1 MTETIGERS
10 EQEQEPSR
18 ELRSAA
24 RCGEVLLI
32 LCVLIVVATLA
43 LNRALSENK
52 LEYHARYQW
61 YQDTGSML
69 ARLRA
74 FRDRSPRLFEGL
86 VLSALT
92 QWPPSDETTE
102 PYPGLAALVAF
113 GPINFSRRPDDGTVT
128 GYGPSA
134 NQTLLSELESAAS
147 EFGVLAAKIVSDER
161 DPARRVILLNEA
173 VAKTFTNEEARS
185 YLKEKVVGPLS
196 RIDDMAEWPVHTKS
210 AWLVFGEWPP
220 LGGSHGSVGPGTT
233 YTERFLKPSDAD
245 DEKSFL
251 YQAVGGTKDLAE
263 DERIIDALWH
273 EAFAKIKSTPSGEP
287 QIGVPGGGMLLRAS
301 DIVMLGGPLLVVVQ
315 AFFAI
320 FWMRHWS
327 LNVNQNPATSPFT
340 FPAFASPVDP
350 LHGPTPRT
358 FVDVTQR
365 LTWLLC
371 LVLPAAFLSFAI
383 VTRYDLSVFTNDWLP
398 RGIPWIAKLFDQRRY
413 DAVSVFL
420 DTLNIVGL
428 FVSLL
433 AMIQITTVNRARIS
447 GGRARL
453 VIRWVALFVALL
465 LVVSIWLWSVHLEK
479 NGASVAGI
487 YVPDLIYWVSFGLVW
502 LLALLVSFL
511 YRARLPLVVCVLGLV
526 LFFAMFV
533 RT

>member
-1 MTETIGERS
+1 MTETIGEHS
-10 EQEQEPSR
+10 EQEPSR

-32 LCVLIVVATLA
+32 LCVLIVIATVA

-74 FRDRSPRLFEGL
+74 LRDRSPKLFEGL
-86 VLSALT
+86 VISALT
-92 QWPPSDETTE
+92 QWPPSDETTKS
-102 PYPGLAALVAF
+102 YPALTALTAL
-113 GPINFSRRPDDGTVT
+113 GPINFSRRPDDGDVDQF
-128 GYGPSA
+128 GPSA
-134 NQTLLSELESAAS
+134 DQTLLSELMSAAR
-147 EFGVLAAKIVSDER
+147 EFGVLAAKIVADER

-173 VAKTFTNEEARS
+173 VAKTFTNEEARRF
-185 YLKEKVVGPLS
+185 LTEKVVGSLS

-220 LGGSHGSVGPGTT
+220 LGGTHGSVGPGTT
-233 YTERFLKPSDAD
+233 YTERFLVPSDTD

-251 YQAVGGTKDLAE
+251 YQAVGTKDLAE
-263 DERIIDALWH
+263 DERVIDALWH
-273 EAFAKIKSTPSGEP
+273 EAFAKIKSTPAGEP
-287 QIGVPGGGMLLRAS
+287 QIGVPGGGMLLRAT

-327 LNVNQNPATSPFT
+327 LNVNQNQATSPFI
-340 FPAFASPVDP
+340 FPVFASPVDP

-383 VTRYDLSVFTNDWLP
+383 VTRYDLSVFRNDWLP
-398 RGIPWIAKLFDQRRY
+398 RGIPRIAKLLDQRRY
-413 DAVSVFL
+413 DGLSVFL
-420 DTLNIVGL
+420 DTLNLVGL
-428 FVSLL
+428 LVSLS
-433 AMIQITTVNRARIS
+433 AMVQITTVNRARIS

-465 LVVSIWLWSVHLEK
+465 LVVSVWLWSVHLEK
-479 NGASVAGI
+479 NGASVGGI
-487 YVPDLIYWVSFGLVW
+487 YVPDLIYWVSFGLTW
-502 LLALLVSFL
+502 LLASLISLL
-511 YRARLPLVVCVLGLV
+511 YRARLPLVVCLLGLV